1 MNIMSKNIPTI
12 IITGPT
18 ASGKTKLSLE
28 LAKNNNGEI
37 INADIMQ
44 MYEGFN
50 ILKAMPS
57 TEEKFEIKHY
67 LFGVI
72 KKEIKFTVADWIKLA
87 KDKISEIHEKG
98 KVPIVVG
105 GSGMYLNAAINGLS
119 EIPEIKKIYRHKAE
133 HSYKIKGFDYILKK
147 LIKIDKDFKIEKN
160 DRQRLIRAYEVF
172 LQTGRS
178 IKWWQNNSVTE
189 PIIKN
194 CLKILILPPRDELY
208 SYIDKRV
215 DLMVEKGLI
224 NEAKNE
230 MLNVVSF
237 DNPSMK
243 AIGIKYL
250 NQYLNKEI
258 SLNDTLNLIKKDSR
272 RYAKRQST
280 WFRNSFSYDIIYNKI
295 YTGDSKFTN
304 KAVKALNL
312 LYT

>member
-1 MNIMSKNIPTI
+1 MSKNIPTI

-57 TEEKFEIKHY
+57 KEEKFEIKHY

-72 KKEIKFTVADWIKLA
+72 KKETKFTVADWIKLA
-87 KDKISEIHEKG
+87 KDKISEIQERG

-119 EIPEIKKIYRHKAE
+119 EIPDIKKVYRHKAE
-133 HSYKIKGFDYILKK
+133 HSFRVKGFDFILKK

-178 IKWWQNNSVTE
+178 IKWWQNNSVNE

-194 CLKILILPPRDELY
+194 CLKILISPPRDALY
-208 SYIDKRV
+208 SFIDKRV

-224 NEAKNE
+224 NEAKKE
-230 MLNVVSF
+230 MLNIVSF

-272 RYAKRQST
+272 RYAKRQGT

-295 YTGDSKFTN
+295 YTGDIKFTN

>member
-1 MNIMSKNIPTI
+1 MMSKNIPTI

-72 KKEIKFTVADWIKLA
+72 KKETKFTVADWIKLT
-87 KDKISEIHEKG
+87 KEKISEIHEKG

-119 EIPEIKKIYRHKAE
+119 EIPDINKVYRHKAE
-133 HSYKIKGFDYILKK
+133 QLYKINGFDFILKK

-178 IKWWQNNSVTE
+178 IKWWQNNSVNE
-189 PIIKN
+189 PIIQN
-194 CLKILILPPRDELY
+194 CLKILISPPRDELY
-208 SYIDKRV
+208 SFIDKRV

-272 RYAKRQST
+272 RYAKDKT
-280 WFRNSFSYDIIYNKI
+280 LGLEIHFLTI
-295 YTGDSKFTN
+295 
-304 KAVKALNL
+304 
-312 LYT
+312 

>member
-1 MNIMSKNIPTI
+1 MNMMSKNIPTI

-72 KKEIKFTVADWIKLA
+72 KKETKFTVADWIKLT
-87 KDKISEIHEKG
+87 KEKISEIHEKG

-119 EIPEIKKIYRHKAE
+119 EIPDINKVYRHKAE
-133 HSYKIKGFDYILKK
+133 HLYKINGFDFILKK

-178 IKWWQNNSVTE
+178 IKWWQNNSVNE

-194 CLKILILPPRDELY
+194 CLKILISPPRDELY
-208 SYIDKRV
+208 SFIDKRV

-237 DNPSMK
+237 NYPSMK
-243 AIGIKYL
+243 AIGIK
-250 NQYLNKEI
+250 
-258 SLNDTLNLIKKDSR
+258 
-272 RYAKRQST
+272 
-280 WFRNSFSYDIIYNKI
+280 
-295 YTGDSKFTN
+295 
-304 KAVKALNL
+304 
-312 LYT
+312 

>member
-12 IITGPT
+12 VITGPT

-72 KKEIKFTVADWIKLA
+72 KKETKFTVADWIKLA

-119 EIPEIKKIYRHKAE
+119 EIPDIKKVYRHKAE
-133 HSYKIKGFDYILKK
+133 HSYRIKGFDFILKK

-178 IKWWQNNSVTE
+178 IKWWQNNSTNE

-208 SYIDKRV
+208 SYINKRV

-230 MLNVVSF
+230 MLNLVSF

-272 RYAKRQST
+272 RYAKRQRT

-295 YTGDSKFTN
+295 YTGDIKFIN